1 MDRKKGGKW
10 VRKILGE
17 CPSSWN
23 GKLENINEFNYN
35 RERKSDLR
43 EREKKD

>member
-1 MDRKKGGKW
+1 MNMDRKKKRGNGSEKSL
-10 VRKILGE
+10 VNV
-17 CPSSWN
+17 N